1 MITVTCMTEPA
12 CAVAITRLYMQH
24 GYQSL
29 ASLASLHER
38 GRVRPPLLK
47 NTLAS
52 FLRKAIRDRR
62 CLAHRDVSGSHVSGY
77 PLSCVQTELGLS
89 FDSKGQVRA
98 DTHGRGWVG
107 VDLHRRGVGQV
118 MWGGAVLKNA
128 ANSHSSTPTHV
139 SWASSSGC

>member
-1 MITVTCMTEPA
+1 MI
-12 CAVAITRLYMQH
+12 
-24 GYQSL
+24 
-29 ASLASLHER
+29 
-38 GRVRPPLLK
+38 
-47 NTLAS
+47 NNLAS

-62 CLAHRDVSGSHVSGY
+62 CLAHRDVSGGHISDH

-118 MWGGAVLKNA
+118 MWGGAVLRNA
-128 ANSHSSTPTHV
+128 ANWGPLTATCPPT
-139 SWASSSGC
+139 

>member
-1 MITVTCMTEPA
+1 MITGTEVTKVSGVVVITVTFVTEPAYAVACSQIRSVITVGCVTEPA
-12 CAVAITRLYMQH
+12 CL
-24 GYQSL
+24 S
-29 ASLASLHER
+29 ER
-38 GRVRPPLLK
+38 GRR
-47 NTLAS
+47 S
-52 FLRKAIRDRR
+52 
-62 CLAHRDVSGSHVSGY
+62 LAHRDVSGSHVSGY